1 MKIDKLCNKVL
12 SIEFPIKLFPNRF
25 LLMLN
30 WFMILTFLTCLRVSA
45 NSYSQEVKV
54 NMDIRNMQLKKAFN
68 VLQQKGNIR
77 LLYSEEDLSLDKE
90 VSLNVKN
97 TPAIE
102 ALQML
107 LKDTQL
113 KYQVFEDGLVVIV
126 AAENKTIADITIKGQ
141 VKDSKGEPLTGVV
154 IKLKGTNV
162 ATTSD
167 FQGNYSLRIPNKGTL
182 VASYIGFISQE
193 IEVKDLTTINIT
205 LQEDV
210 KNMSEVVVTALGIK
224 KEKKSLGYAVT
235 EVKGTELTEARSV
248 NIANGLEGKVAGLNI
263 SPPATGANGSTR
275 ITIRGSGSISQ
286 NNQPL
291 IVVDGVP
298 ISNDAGALGPIV
310 SWNKGDPQGY
320 DKGDGISQLNPDEI
334 ESMSV
339 LKGATAAA
347 LYGSRASNGA
357 ILITSKSA
365 KAGQGIGVEL
375 GFNATMEDLLI
386 PNLGY
391 QKEYGHGTG
400 GVKPLT
406 VAQAKAGR
414 FSWGG
419 KYDGSD
425 AMFYDGVMRPYVIQD
440 NNYANFYKTGSSLT
454 SNVALT
460 GSTESTRY
468 RLSYSNLNYDGILPT
483 NTTNRNNFS
492 LNLNTNQGKKLT
504 IGVNAKYISEKTHNR
519 PRVLGEAGS
528 STFAILA
535 LPQDIPLSL
544 LREKKYDANGYENPW
559 NDNLFTINPYFGV
572 EDFKEDDKK
581 NSIIGSIEPKYQITE
596 WLYAKA
602 RFGLNYFNYAESEI
616 IPYGA
621 AYQVRGGLTLHNRTY
636 NEQNTEF
643 TLGANKNITKDLNIN
658 GLVGSNFMKMVTEG
672 NDFIANNTFN
682 IPFFYQVSNIDPANR
697 TYGTFVSEKRINSV
711 FGTVE
716 LAYKSFL
723 YLNGAM
729 RNDWFSTLAPG
740 KNSILYPS
748 VGASFVASEAFK
760 LPQAIDYLKVRAA
773 WAQAGGDTDPYNLAL
788 NYSLNGANLTSPLG
802 QINNTTIP
810 NVNLQP
816 LTSTTSEVGIEARL
830 FHDRFNFDFTVYD
843 RQTKNDIVMATVS
856 LGSGY
861 NSAIYNVGQISN
873 KGIELLIG
881 GVPLKSKNFTW
892 NTSFNFAYNQ
902 SLVKSLYGN
911 LTTLRVDQ
919 SRYGT
924 SFIDHIVGKPYG
936 QITGFDYKRDA
947 SGNIVYSAGGIPQ
960 KGNLID
966 FGSGVSPYTLGF
978 TNTFT
983 YKRISLSTL
992 IDAKY
997 GGYIY
1002 SGSKAFQYRF
1012 GLAPETLE
1020 GREGGIVGVGVNE
1033 AGAPNTVRA
1042 SAQDYWGN
1050 VHANVA
1056 TVSVFKS
1063 DFIKLRQII
1072 LNYQLPTALLNKINV
1087 KSATIGVV
1095 ARNVAILMKK
1105 SGSIDPESNYN
1116 NSNAQGL
1123 EYGSAPTTRNIG
1135 LNLNIKF

>member
-1 MKIDKLCNKVL
+1 MKKIIFLALLGLVFLNTAFAQSQKV
-12 SIEFPIKLFPNRF
+12 SGVV
-25 LLMLN
+25 MG
-30 WFMILTFLTCLRVSA
+30 
-45 NSYSQEVKV
+45 
-54 NMDIRNMQLKKAFN
+54 D
-68 VLQQKGNIR
+68 
-77 LLYSEEDLSLDKE
+77 
-90 VSLNVKN
+90 
-97 TPAIE
+97 
-102 ALQML
+102 
-107 LKDTQL
+107 
-113 KYQVFEDGLVVIV
+113 DGL
-126 AAENKTIADITIKGQ
+126 
-141 VKDSKGEPLTGVV
+141 PLIGAS
-154 IKLKGTNV
+154 IYMKSAINNA
-162 ATTSD
+162 ATTD
-167 FQGNYSLRIPNKGTL
+167 NKGAFSINVPATATL
-182 VASYIGFISQE
+182 VVSYIGYKTQE
-193 IEVKDLTTINIT
+193 YQLKGETAGIKIVLASGNAS
-205 LQEDV
+205 L
-210 KNMSEVVVTALGIK
+210 SEVVVTALGIK

-235 EVKGTELTEARSV
+235 EVKGGELSEARSV

-286 NNQPL
+286 DNQPL

-298 ISNDAGALGPIV
+298 ISNDATKLGPIV
-310 SWNKGDPQGY
+310 SWSKGDPQGY
-320 DKGDGISQLNPDEI
+320 DKGDGISQLNPDDI
-334 ESMSV
+334 ESISV

-357 ILITSKSA
+357 ILVTSKSA

-375 GFNATMEDLLI
+375 GFNASMEDLLI

-391 QKEYGHGTG
+391 QTQYGHGTG

-425 AMFYDGVMRPYVIQD
+425 AMFYDGVLRPYVIQD

-483 NTTNRNNFS
+483 NTTSRNNFS
-492 LNLNTNQGKKLT
+492 LNLTTNQGKKLS
-504 IGVNAKYISEKTHNR
+504 IAVNAKYISEKTHNR
-519 PRVLGEAGS
+519 PRVLGEGGS

-544 LREKKYDANGYENPW
+544 LREKKYTANGFDNPW

-581 NSIIGSIEPKYQITE
+581 NSIIGSIEPKYQITS

-616 IPYGA
+616 IPYGT

-658 GLVGSNFMKMVTEG
+658 GLLGSNFMKMAVDG
-672 NDFIANNTFN
+672 NDFTANNTFN
-682 IPFFYQVSNIDPANR
+682 IPFFYNVSNVDPVNR
-697 TYGTFVSEKRINSV
+697 TYNTSVYEKRINSV

-716 LAYKSFL
+716 LSYKSFL
-723 YLNGAM
+723 YLNGAV
-729 RNDWFSTLAPG
+729 RNDWFSTLASD

-748 VGASFVASEAFK
+748 VGASFVLSEAVK
-760 LPQAIDYLKVRAA
+760 LPEVFNYFKVRAA
-773 WAQAGGDTDPYNLAL
+773 WAQAGGDTDPYNLSL
-788 NYSLNGANLTSPLG
+788 NYALNGANLGAPIG
-802 QINNTTIP
+802 QINNATIP
-810 NVNLQP
+810 NKNLQP
-816 LTSTTSEVGIEARL
+816 LTSTTSEIGIETRM
-830 FHDRFNFDFTVYD
+830 FNDRFNLDVTLYD
-843 RQTKNDIVMATVS
+843 RQTKNDIVAATVS

-861 NSAIYNVGQISN
+861 TSALYNVGQISN

-881 GVPLKSKNFTW
+881 GTPIKTRAFSW
-892 NTSFNFAYNQ
+892 NTSFNFAYNK
-902 SLVKSLYGN
+902 SEVVSLYNN

-924 SFIDHIVGKPYG
+924 SFIDQIVGKPFG

-960 KGNLID
+960 KGNLITY
-966 FGSGVSPYTLGF
+966 GSGVSPYTLGF

-1012 GLAPETLE
+1012 GLAPETLA
-1020 GREGGIVGVGVNE
+1020 GRDGGIVGVGVNE

-1042 SAQDYWGN
+1042 TAQDYWGN

-1056 TVSVFKS
+1056 TVSVFSS

-1072 LNYQLPTALLNKINV
+1072 LNYQLPTSLLNKINV
-1087 KSATIGVV
+1087 KSATIGLV

-1105 SGSIDPESNYN
+1105 TGSLDPESNYN